1 MTPVFA
7 ICQRQSAHTR
17 IGLGS
22 VGRRWRREKAGGMAN
37 TTDTPVSTGAEL
49 ALADALVLVI
59 DVLTLHGIMKSE
71 GLDSI
76 FVFLEQRYR
85 ESGLVSSAGMARYL
99 REHLSHPEQSAA
111 RARLCDLVG
120 APPQGSA

>member
-1 MTPVFA
+1 MVA
-7 ICQRQSAHTR
+7 
-17 IGLGS
+17 
-22 VGRRWRREKAGGMAN
+22 K
-37 TTDTPVSTGAEL
+37 TDTPVFTGAEL

-59 DVLTLHGIMKSE
+59 DVLTLQGIMKSE

-85 ESGLVSSAGMARYL
+85 ENGLVSSAGMARYL

-111 RARLCDLVG
+111 LARLRELMN
-120 APPQGSA
+120 APSQGSA